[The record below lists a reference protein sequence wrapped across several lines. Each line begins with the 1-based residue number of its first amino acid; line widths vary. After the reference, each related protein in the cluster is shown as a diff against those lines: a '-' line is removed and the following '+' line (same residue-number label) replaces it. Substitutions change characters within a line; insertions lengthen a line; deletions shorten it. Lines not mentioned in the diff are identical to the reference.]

1 MINELIKLADFLD
14 SRGLCKEA
22 DYLDDMLKKHAG
34 MSDEQQSFLELIE
47 YFVGENVIPK
57 LKRNIIKGHIV
68 PEGAGGNIS
77 YKEKDLGA
85 SLITLQETKAA
96 FNSAK
101 DDYNPPL
108 TDDDIGY
115 WLSDAGRLHGGAEV
129 EPFIANLR
137 TSFGLLAAANTDSA
151 GGVANA

>member
-34 MSDEQQSFLELIE
+34 MS
-47 YFVGENVIPK
+47 
-57 LKRNIIKGHIV
+57 
-68 PEGAGGNIS
+68 
-77 YKEKDLGA
+77 
-85 SLITLQETKAA
+85 
-96 FNSAK
+96 
-101 DDYNPPL
+101 
-108 TDDDIGY
+108 DDDIGY

-137 TSFGLLAAANTDSA
+137 TSFGLLAAANTDST